1 MKRSQVIAGIDIG
14 TSKTATVITTV
25 DENEMLSIIG
35 VAQSVSRGVRKGQ
48 IVDIEEATS
57 TVVKS
62 LEAAERM
69 AGYQVQ
75 SAFISVGG
83 THISSQNSHGVVAVA
98 EPSKEISEH
107 DVARVIEAAKAIS
120 LASARQII
128 HVLPRFYTVD
138 SQEGIK
144 DPIGMSGVRLEVDTH
159 LVTGGMTSLKNIEKC
174 VTNVGIDSQGFV
186 FNGLASAESVLTE
199 TEKELGVVLLD
210 VGAGTTDIA
219 VYVEGALS
227 YSSVLPI
234 GARNVTN
241 DLAIG
246 LRISL
251 ESAEKLKLFLSK
263 QKKIITR
270 PASEDDKN
278 KSDKKHRPMQD
289 LEEIDVSSLNLPEG
303 IRTESKKTIVEG
315 VIRPRLNELFSLI
328 SAEIKKRGF
337 AGVVPSGIVLTG
349 GVAQTAGIQEA
360 ARRTIALPFR
370 IGTPHDVR
378 GVTDEIVAPSYATAI
393 GLVKYGMQMEPKET
407 GSMMKLSSFIS
418 GSPLKGTARK
428 LIDLAKSLL
437 P

>member
-35 VAQSVSRGVRKGQ
+35 VAQSESRGVRKGQ
-48 IVDIEEATS
+48 IVDIEDATS

-128 HVLPRFYTVD
+128 HVLPRYYTVD

-144 DPIGMSGVRLEVDTH
+144 DPVGMSGVRLEVDTH
-159 LVTGGMTSLKNIEKC
+159 LVTGAMISLKNIEKC
-174 VTNVGIDSQGFV
+174 VNNVGIDSDGFV

-234 GARNVTN
+234 GARNVTG

-263 QKKIITR
+263 QKKMVTR
-270 PASEDDKN
+270 PAVTIDK
-278 KSDKKHRPMQD
+278 KSDKKHRQSQD

-303 IRTESKKTIVEG
+303 IRTVSKKTIVEG
-315 VIRPRLNELFSLI
+315 IIRPRLNELFSLI
-328 SAEIKKRGF
+328 SAEIKKSGF

-349 GVAQTAGIQEA
+349 GGAQTVGIQEA
-360 ARRTIALPFR
+360 ARRTVALPFR
-370 IGTPHDVR
+370 IGMPHDVR
-378 GVTDEIVAPSYATAI
+378 GVTDEVLAPSYATAI
-393 GLVKYGMQMEPKET
+393 GLVKYGMQMEPKEA
-407 GSMMKLSSFIS
+407 GSMMKFSSFLS
-418 GSPLKGTARK
+418 GSPIKGTASK

>member
-1 MKRSQVIAGIDIG
+1 MNRARIIVGIDIG
-14 TSKTATVITTV
+14 TSKTATVITSV
-25 DENEMLSIIG
+25 DERDMMSIIG
-35 VAQSVSRGVRKGQ
+35 VAQSVSKGVRKGQ
-48 IVDIEEATS
+48 IVDIEEATH
-57 TVVKS
+57 TVVQS

-83 THISSQNSHGVVAVA
+83 IHISSQNSHGVVAVA
-98 EPSKEISEH
+98 EPNREITEH

-120 LASARQII
+120 LASARQIV
-128 HVLPRFYTVD
+128 HVLPRYFTVD

-159 LVTGGMTSLKNIEKC
+159 LVTGGVTSLKNIEKC
-174 VTNVGIDSQGFV
+174 ITNVGIDSGGFV

-219 VYVEGALS
+219 IFVEGALS
-227 YSSVLPI
+227 YSSVLPV

-251 ESAEKLKLFLSK
+251 ESAETLKIYLSK
-263 QKKIITR
+263 KRHTVTYPEETSKSSR
-270 PASEDDKN
+270 LRLKDD
-278 KSDKKHRPMQD
+278 D
-289 LEEIDVSSLNLPEG
+289 EIDVSSLHLSEG
-303 IRTESKKTIVEG
+303 LTKVSRKTIVEG
-315 VIRPRLNELFSLI
+315 ILRPRLNELFNLI
-328 SAEIKKRGF
+328 SAEIKKSGY

-349 GVAQTAGIQEA
+349 GGALTIGIQET

-370 IGTPHDVR
+370 IGKPTDVK
-378 GVTDEIVAPSYATAI
+378 GVTDEIEAPTYATAI
-393 GLVKYGMQMEPKET
+393 GLVKYGMQTEPAESSSMFKMPSFFSSSPIK
-407 GSMMKLSSFIS
+407 GSAGKL
-418 GSPLKGTARK
+418 L
-428 LIDLAKSLL
+428 DLVKSLF

>member
-1 MKRSQVIAGIDIG
+1 MKRSQVLAGIDIG

-25 DENEMLSIIG
+25 DENDTLSIIG
-35 VAQSVSRGVRKGQ
+35 VAQSASRGVRKGQ

-98 EPSKEISEH
+98 EPNKEISEH
-107 DVARVIEAAKAIS
+107 DVSRVIEAAKAIS

-144 DPIGMSGVRLEVDTH
+144 DPVGMSGIRLEVDTH
-159 LVTGGMTSLKNIEKC
+159 LVTGAMISLKNIEKC
-174 VTNVGIDSQGFV
+174 VNNVGIDSEGFV
-186 FNGLASAESVLTE
+186 YNGLASAESVLTE

-270 PASEDDKN
+270 PIAPPDKT
-278 KSDKKHRPMQD
+278 DRKHRQAQD
-289 LEEIDVSSLNLPEG
+289 MEEIDVSSLNLPEG
-303 IRTESKKTIVEG
+303 IRTVSKKTIVDG
-315 VIRPRLNELFSLI
+315 IIRPRLNELFSLI
-328 SAEIKKRGF
+328 SAEIKKSGF

-349 GVAQTAGIQEA
+349 GGAQTAGIQEA

-393 GLVKYGMQMEPKET
+393 GLVKYGMLMEPKEK
-407 GSMMKLSSFIS
+407 GSMMKFSNLMS
-418 GSPLKGTARK
+418 GSPMKGTANK